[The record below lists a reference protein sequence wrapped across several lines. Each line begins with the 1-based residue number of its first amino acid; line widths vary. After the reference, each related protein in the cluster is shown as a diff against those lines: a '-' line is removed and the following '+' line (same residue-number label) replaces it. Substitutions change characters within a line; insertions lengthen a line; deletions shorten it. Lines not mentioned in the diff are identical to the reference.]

1 MTESERSSEPRAL
14 RRVCV
19 FCGSSPGVRPAYLE
33 AARALGRAIARR
45 GLGLVYGGASVGLM
59 GAVAD
64 AALAEG
70 GEVIGV
76 LPRSLRE
83 REIAHLGLSELHVVD
98 SMHTRKA
105 MMAERADAFV
115 ALPGGLGTLEEL
127 FEVLTWRLLGLHRK
141 PAGVLDVEGY
151 YAPLVAFLD
160 HSIDEGFLRRDHLRL
175 EVARDADALLD
186 ALAASPP
193 VDVEKWITRVDET

>member
-1 MTESERSSEPRAL
+1 MSTL

-19 FCGSSPGVRPAYLE
+19 FCGSSPGVRPSYLE
-33 AARALGRAIARR
+33 AARALGATIARR

-59 GAVAD
+59 GAVAE
-64 AALAEG
+64 AALAAG

-76 LPRSLRE
+76 LPRSLQE
-83 REIAHLGLSELHVVD
+83 REIAHLGLTELHVVD

-141 PAGVLDVEGY
+141 PAGLLDVEGY
-151 YAPLVAFLD
+151 YAPLVAFLER
-160 HSIDEGFLRRDHLRL
+160 SVDEGFLRREHLRL
-175 EVARDADALLD
+175 EVERDADALLD

-193 VDVEKWITRVDET
+193 VDVEKWITRTDET

>member
-1 MTESERSSEPRAL
+1 MTAENAL

-19 FCGSSPGVRPAYLE
+19 FCGSSPGVRPSYLD

-70 GEVIGV
+70 AEVIGV
-76 LPRSLRE
+76 LPRSLRD
-83 REIAHLGLSELHVVD
+83 REIAHRDLTELHVVD

-115 ALPGGLGTLEEL
+115 ALPGGLGTFEEL
-127 FEVLTWRLLGLHRK
+127 FEILTWRQLGLHDK
-141 PAGVLDVEGY
+141 PAGLLDVEGY
-151 YAPLVAFLD
+151 WDPLRALLVR
-160 HSIDEGFLRRDHLRL
+160 SEREGFLRTEHLRL
-175 EVARDADALLD
+175 EVATDPDRLLD

-193 VDVEKWITRVDET
+193 VHAHRWLTRPEET